1 MFIMGAIFFA
11 RVCIFFW
18 EYVIYALISRT
29 GIEPTVTELLSCH
42 MTLGPK
48 QERQSLFTLRFWHS
62 RLAGTL
68 TLQKVPFL
76 TFEVTTASNRTT
88 KMLIPKEDRKKI
100 HQYLFQ
106 RE

>member
-11 RVCIFFW
+11 RVCIFLG
-18 EYVIYALISRT
+18 VRNLCINITDRNRT
-29 GIEPTVTELLSCH
+29 HGHRIIELSHDIGSQTGKTVTFHIKVLALTTRGDS
-42 MTLGPK
+42 
-48 QERQSLFTLRFWHS
+48 HS
-62 RLAGTL
+62 A
-68 TLQKVPFL
+68 KVPFL